1 MNIKGEPMISKS
13 LDSICEQL
21 DRIEQKLDNKKRK
34 KYLTIADVSEISS
47 LHHSTIR
54 RAIRSGSLKCKKR
67 LGKILFLES
76 DIDNWLGGN

>member
-1 MNIKGEPMISKS
+1 MIFNE
-13 LDSICEQL
+13 LNPIREQL

-54 RAIRSGSLKCKKR
+54 RAIKAGSLKCKKR
-67 LGKILFLES
+67 VGKILFLES